1 MSAALKLS
9 AETASIGS
17 RIEGAQSNRSGER
30 MKLIQ
35 IGRALSLCLA
45 MLVPAAQATTIPLA
59 SALAGLNPGDTYQF
73 VFVTSGKTG
82 NSSNLAGYNTF
93 AQNAAN
99 AAGIGSSVGVTWSA
113 VLSTGSGTSRAFA
126 NAPVAATSKV
136 FLLDGSMVA
145 DGGSHPFYS
154 ATELQDHLHAI
165 NVTEILTT
173 LTSGFVWSGGN
184 SSGGESG
191 SGLVGGSS
199 PVLGSIMGTLACRCS
214 SPGDGG
220 WARWGNGASTGTN
233 SIYAVSS
240 VFTAPSGAP
249 EPSTLLM
256 TGSVLAGLA
265 LVRRRRQMS

>member
-1 MSAALKLS
+1 
-9 AETASIGS
+9 
-17 RIEGAQSNRSGER
+17 
-30 MKLIQ
+30 MKLIKF
-35 IGRALSLCLA
+35 GKALSLCLA
-45 MLVPAAQATTIPLA
+45 MLVPVAHATTIPLA

-73 VFVTSGKTG
+73 AFVTSGKLG
-82 NSSNLAGYNTF
+82 NTSSLSTYNTF

-113 VLSTGSGTSRAFA
+113 VLSTGSGANRALV

-145 DGGSHPFYS
+145 NGVDHPFYS
-154 ATELQDHLHAI
+154 LVQDHLHAI

-184 SSGGESG
+184 ANGSESG
-191 SGLVGGSS
+191 SGLVGGGR
-199 PVLGSIMGTLACRCS
+199 PILGAIMGTSACNCNDI
-214 SPGDGG
+214 GAGG
-220 WARWGNGASTGTN
+220 WARWGNNDAGPNLTSA

-240 VFTAPSGAP
+240 VFTAPSGVP

-256 TGSVLAGLA
+256 TGSVLAGLV
-265 LVRRRRQMS
+265 LTRRRRQTP